1 MGELKITDLVDKGQI
16 EELQKLEKKLSE
28 LRETYVDVAKELS
41 KGVKMNIETPKDL
54 DKLYEIYTAQ
64 ASRANKVSI
73 EMNETLNMQKKILQD
88 VASEIQKKMQQDNL
102 SAKEMKG
109 LSDATAKNAAAME
122 KVAKAEAAMA
132 KANKAAASSVKD
144 AKVSEEERTR
154 IIKEAIELTNRQVH
168 SIQEANEVNK
178 KLRQAVKLVR
188 DTDADF
194 ENVLGKLNSTIGI
207 NTDYVKRNSDRYT
220 QQKMTIGDY
229 KEQVKAAIVELQNGN
244 NKMKNFGIVAKGFG
258 GILKSSVSSGIQEV
272 TSGVGNMIKGFVGA
286 QAVLGGIQKMISL
299 FKSGIGSIIDYEA
312 ANSKLAAI
320 LGTTSDKIKEL
331 MVDSKRLGAETKY
344 TAAQATEL
352 QIELAKLGFTM
363 REIKD
368 STEYILKFAQATGS
382 ELSEAAALAG
392 AALRM
397 FGADTKET
405 ERYVSAM
412 AVATTKSALSF
423 SYLQTSMP
431 IVGPVAKSFNFTIED
446 TLALLGK
453 LSDSGF
459 DASMAATALR
469 NIFLNLAD
477 SNGKLAKA
485 LGEPV
490 RNLPELVA
498 GLKKLKEQ
506 GVDLNT
512 TLELTDKRSVAAF
525 NTLMQNIEAVLP
537 LKDGISGVEKELS
550 NMADTMSDNV
560 QGSIAGLSSAWE
572 AFMLKFYNSKGIMK
586 DVLDFFAKKLRESAF
601 EGNSGEEDV
610 LGMEEKL
617 KKSAQAIMKGDVEK
631 AEAELFDRINKLQKE
646 GLSREDAYNK
656 AIDEFSKKRIEI
668 SAKEFKDISRNRE
681 IAIFNSQKWKDDM
694 NHGWGYIN
702 NTFANVFGYTTS
714 MAEKADKSLTAYAG
728 SFTDHMKKLAFNEG
742 IDDAIKKAY
751 NQLTSEQKRE
761 EEEEKKRESKD
772 AEQKKNLEQEAKK
785 RQKILEAMQDSEISL
800 MDEGLDKELAMI
812 SISYNKKI
820 AAITGN
826 SKEEQKT
833 RENLAK
839 KMQIDLENATID
851 YGLKKEKESI
861 ENKLSVVKKGSEEEY
876 ELRLKL
882 LDNEREMA
890 INEAIKKGGDV
901 FAIDAIYEKKRTELL
916 GDQADIRNK
925 VAQEEHAAR
934 VVVSNTLMGK
944 ELDEITEQYKR
955 GEINAEEYEKRKTEI
970 QKKYQMQQLQMALD
984 LAKLMAAMPGLSDED
999 KLKLKQ
1005 AVAEAEM
1012 KLSNQVRDNE
1022 IENLEE
1028 QAEKRREY
1036 LDGVSDGLFSIT
1048 DITRDAVGETAD
1060 IFSGLNTIIM
1070 DIAENGKLSFES
1082 LASALIDVFNGI
1094 NSIVQQSFQS
1104 RIDKLEE
1111 EKEANEE
1118 AKEEEI
1124 EKYEEMVE
1132 RGAMSEEEAEA
1143 RKRAAEDRTAAKNKE
1158 LDKKK
1163 AELKRKQAI
1172 WDKAT
1177 NIAQAGMATA
1187 LAVTK
1192 ALPNLVLAAIIG
1204 AMGAVQIA
1212 TIAAT
1217 PIPAYAE
1224 GTKNGKHPGGKAIV
1238 GDGGKRELVTFNG
1251 QAWVTPDKP
1260 VIVDLPKGAEVF
1272 PEFNVE
1278 KPDWTPKGMSFV
1290 PTKDGSVF
1298 VMNDYSR
1305 LEQKL
1310 DETNLILVKTLRAQ
1324 RKFNSER
1331 EFNMYKLSKL

>member
-16 EELQKLEKKLSE
+16 EELQKLETKLSE
-28 LRETYVDVAKELS
+28 LRDTYVDVVKELS
-41 KGVKMNIETPKDL
+41 KGIKMNIETPKDL
-54 DKLYEIYTAQ
+54 DKLYEIYNAQ
-64 ASRANKVSI
+64 ASRANKVTHD
-73 EMNETLNMQKKILQD
+73 MNETLGMQKKVLQD
-88 VASEIQKKMQQDNL
+88 VASEIQKKMAQDNL

-144 AKVSEEERTR
+144 ANLSEEERNR
-154 IIKEAIELTNRQVH
+154 IIKEAIELTSKEVH

-178 KLRQAVKLVR
+178 KLRRAVKLVR
-188 DTDADF
+188 DTDEDYL
-194 ENVLGKLNSTIGI
+194 NTLGKLNSTIGV
-207 NTDYVKRNSDRYT
+207 NTDMVKRNSDRYT

-244 NKMKNFGIVAKGFG
+244 RSMKNFGIVAKGFG
-258 GILKSSVSSGIQEV
+258 SIIKDSVVGGIQEV
-272 TSGVGNMIKGFVGA
+272 TAGVGSMIKGFVGA
-286 QAVLGGIQKMISL
+286 QAIIGGVQKMIGL
-299 FKSGIGSIIDYEA
+299 IKSGIGSIIDYEA
-312 ANSKLAAI
+312 ANSKLAAV

-331 MVDSKRLGAETKY
+331 MADSKRLGAETKY
-344 TAAQATEL
+344 TAAEATAL

-368 STEYILKFAQATGS
+368 STEYILRFAQATGS
-382 ELSEAAALAG
+382 ELAEAAALAG
-392 AALRM
+392 ASLRM
-397 FGADTKET
+397 FGADTEET

-423 SYLQTSMP
+423 SYLQTAMP
-431 IVGPVAKSFNFTIED
+431 IVGPVAKAFNFTIED
-446 TLALLGK
+446 TLSLLGK

-477 SNGKLAKA
+477 SNGKLAKS
-485 LGEPV
+485 LGGPV
-490 RNLPELVA
+490 KNLPELVA
-498 GLKKLKEQ
+498 GMKKLRDM

-512 TLELTDKRSVAAF
+512 TLELTDKRSVAQF
-525 NTLMQNIEAVLP
+525 NTLMQNIDSILP
-537 LKDGISGVEKELS
+537 LRENITGVEKELS
-550 NMADTMSDNV
+550 NMAGTMSNNV
-560 QGSIAGLSSAWE
+560 QGAIAGLSSAWE
-572 AFMLKFYNSKGIMK
+572 AFMLQFYNSKGVMK
-586 DVLDFFAKKLRESAF
+586 DVLDFFARKLREAAF

-610 LGMEEKL
+610 FGMEDKL
-617 KKSAQAIMKGDVEK
+617 KKFASSSKEIQN
-631 AEAELFDRINKLQKE
+631 AEQEFYERIADLQKE
-646 GLSREDAYNK
+646 GLSKEESYNK
-656 AIDEFSKKRIEI
+656 AMGELSEKRVHI
-668 SAKEFKDISRNRE
+668 SYKDLKEVSSNRE
-681 IAIFNSQKWKDDM
+681 FAVFQQQKWKDDM

-702 NTFANVFGYTTS
+702 NKFANFFRYTTNTAKS
-714 MAEKADKSLTAYAG
+714 ADTAMAKYAD
-728 SFTDHMKKLAFNEG
+728 SFTKHMKKVAFNEG
-742 IDDAIKKAY
+742 IDAILKKA
-751 NQLTSEQKRE
+751 QGEIAPKETTSILTEEQKKKLE
-761 EEEEKKRESKD
+761 QEEKKR
-772 AEQKKNLEQEAKK
+772 
-785 RQKILEAMQDSEISL
+785 RKILESMKQSELDL
-800 MDEGLDKELAMI
+800 MDEGLEKELAKI
-812 SISYNKKI
+812 SLAYNKKI

-839 KMQIDLENATID
+839 KMQIELENTTID
-851 YGLKKEKESI
+851 YGLKKEKEAI
-861 ENKLSVVKKGSEEEY
+861 ENKLAVVKKGSEEEY
-876 ELRLKL
+876 DLRFKL
-882 LDNEREMA
+882 LDNEREIA

-901 FAIDAIYEKKRTELL
+901 FAIDAIYEKRRTELL
-916 GDQADIRNK
+916 SDQAESRNK

-934 VVVSNTLMGK
+934 VVIENSLMGK
-944 ELDEITEQYKR
+944 ELDVLTEQYKK
-955 GEINAEEYEKRKTEI
+955 GEIKKEEYEKKKTDI

-1022 IENLEE
+1022 IENLEQQSE
-1028 QAEKRREY
+1028 ERKKY
-1036 LDGVSDGLFSIT
+1036 LDKVSDGLSSIT
-1048 DITRDAVGETAD
+1048 DITKDAIGETAD

-1082 LASALIDVFNGI
+1082 LAKSLIDVFNGI

-1118 AKEEEI
+1118 AKDEEI

-1132 RGAMSEEEAEA
+1132 RGTISEEEAEA
-1143 RKRAAEDRTAAKNKE
+1143 RKRAAEDKTAAKNKE
-1158 LDKKK
+1158 LEKKK
-1163 AELKRKQAI
+1163 SDLKRKQAI

-1192 ALPNLVLAAIIG
+1192 ALPNLVLAAIVG

-1238 GDGGKRELVTFNG
+1238 GDGGKRELVTYNG
-1251 QAWVTPDKP
+1251 QAWITPDKP
-1260 VIVDLPKGAEVF
+1260 VMVDLPKGAEVF
-1272 PEFNVE
+1272 PDVSSID
-1278 KPDWTPKGMSFV
+1278 KPDWTPSGMSFV
-1290 PTKDGSVF
+1290 PTKDGGIF

-1310 DETNLILVKTLRAQ
+1310 DETNLILIKTLRSQ
-1324 RKFNSER
+1324 KKFNSDR

>member
-16 EELQKLEKKLSE
+16 EELQKLETKLSE
-28 LRETYVDVAKELS
+28 LRDTYVDVVKELS
-41 KGVKMNIETPKDL
+41 KGIKMNIETPKDL
-54 DKLYEIYTAQ
+54 DKLYEIYNAQ
-64 ASRANKVSI
+64 ASRANKVTHD
-73 EMNETLNMQKKILQD
+73 MNETLGMQKKVLQD
-88 VASEIQKKMQQDNL
+88 VASEIQKKMAQENL

-144 AKVSEEERTR
+144 ANLSEEERNR
-154 IIKEAIELTNRQVH
+154 IIKEAIELTSKEVH

-178 KLRQAVKLVR
+178 KLRRAVKLVR
-188 DTDADF
+188 DTDEDYL
-194 ENVLGKLNSTIGI
+194 NTLGKLNSTIGV
-207 NTDYVKRNSDRYT
+207 NTDMVKRNSDRYT

-244 NKMKNFGIVAKGFG
+244 RSMKNFGIVAKGFG
-258 GILKSSVSSGIQEV
+258 GILRTSVSSGLSEV
-272 TSGVGNMIKGFVGA
+272 RMGVGNMIKGFVGA
-286 QAVLGGIQKMISL
+286 QAVLTGLQKLSQL
-299 FKSGIGSIIDYEA
+299 LKAGWQSIIDFEA
-312 ANSKLAAI
+312 ETSKLAAI
-320 LGTTSDKIKEL
+320 LGTTSKGIKEL
-331 MVDSKRLGAETKY
+331 TDDARRLGAETKY
-344 TAAQATEL
+344 TAAQAAAL
-352 QIELAKLGFTM
+352 QIELAKLGFTKK
-363 REIKD
+363 EILD
-368 STEYILKFAQATGS
+368 ATEYVLKFAQATGS
-382 ELSEAAALAG
+382 ELAEAAALAG
-392 AALRM
+392 ASLRM
-397 FGADTKET
+397 FGADTEET

-423 SYLQTSMP
+423 SYLQTAMP
-431 IVGPVAKSFNFTIED
+431 IVGPVANAFNFTIED

-477 SNGKLAKA
+477 SNGKLAKS
-485 LGEPV
+485 LGGSV
-490 RNLPELVA
+490 KNLPELVA
-498 GLKKLKEQ
+498 GMKKLRDM

-512 TLELTDKRSVAAF
+512 TLELTDKRSVAQF
-525 NTLMQNIEAVLP
+525 NTLMQNIDSILP
-537 LKDGISGVEKELS
+537 LRENITGVEKELS
-550 NMADTMSDNV
+550 NMADTMSNNV
-560 QGSIAGLSSAWE
+560 QGAIAGLSSAWE
-572 AFMLKFYNSKGIMK
+572 ALMLSFRRSTGPAKEVIDFLAKGIRNVAQSIEYNNMTLEEQEDYLIQKAIQNQSELYNQSKGNQVLLANLK
-586 DVLDFFAKKLRESAF
+586 DSWNEYKNEGLDGEEAFKKASEEHLKQLAKEKAQYEKIRDEEKMRYKSHTELYFSASKLDKVLNPDKFKQMHKERESYFGGWKTA
-601 EGNSGEEDV
+601 EVELSKIETKIDKINKTTYEDISGEV
-610 LGMEEKL
+610 
-617 KKSAQAIMKGDVEK
+617 QRK
-631 AEAELFDRINKLQKE
+631 A
-646 GLSREDAYNK
+646 
-656 AIDEFSKKRIEI
+656 
-668 SAKEFKDISRNRE
+668 
-681 IAIFNSQKWKDDM
+681 
-694 NHGWGYIN
+694 
-702 NTFANVFGYTTS
+702 TV
-714 MAEKADKSLTAYAG
+714 LTA
-728 SFTDHMKKLAFNEG
+728 
-742 IDDAIKKAY
+742 
-751 NQLTSEQKRE
+751 E
-761 EEEEKKRESKD
+761 E
-772 AEQKKNLEQEAKK
+772 LKK
-785 RQKILEAMQDSEISL
+785 RQKLLEAMKQSELDL
-800 MDEGLDKELAMI
+800 MDEGLEKELEKI
-812 SISYNKKI
+812 SLSYNKKI

-839 KMQIDLENATID
+839 KMQIELENTTID
-851 YGLKKEKESI
+851 YGLKKEKEAI
-861 ENKLSVVKKGSEEEY
+861 ENKLAVVKKGSEEEY
-876 ELRLKL
+876 NLRFKL
-882 LDNEREMA
+882 LDNEREIA

-901 FAIDAIYEKKRTELL
+901 FAIDAIYEKRRTELL
-916 GDQADIRNK
+916 SDQAESRNK

-934 VVVSNTLMGK
+934 VVIENSLMGK
-944 ELDEITEQYKR
+944 ELDVLTEQYKK
-955 GEINAEEYEKRKTEI
+955 GEIKKEEYEKKKTDI

-1022 IENLEE
+1022 IENLEQQSE
-1028 QAEKRREY
+1028 ERKKY
-1036 LDGVSDGLFSIT
+1036 LDKVSDGLSSIT
-1048 DITRDAVGETAD
+1048 DITKDAIGETAD

-1082 LASALIDVFNGI
+1082 LAKSLIDVFNGI

-1118 AKEEEI
+1118 AKDEEI

-1132 RGAMSEEEAEA
+1132 RGTISEEEAEA
-1143 RKRAAEDRTAAKNKE
+1143 RKRAAEDKTAAKNKE
-1158 LDKKK
+1158 LEKKK
-1163 AELKRKQAI
+1163 SDLKRKQAI

-1192 ALPNLVLAAIIG
+1192 ALPNLVLAAIVG

-1238 GDGGKRELVTFNG
+1238 GDGGKRELVTYNG
-1251 QAWVTPDKP
+1251 QAWITPDKP
-1260 VIVDLPKGAEVF
+1260 VMVDLPKGAEVF
-1272 PEFNVE
+1272 PDVSNID
-1278 KPDWTPKGMSFV
+1278 KPDWTPSGMSFV
-1290 PTKDGSVF
+1290 PTKDGGIF

-1310 DETNLILVKTLRAQ
+1310 DETNLILIKTLRSQ
-1324 RKFNSER
+1324 KKFNSDR